1 MVTETVLNWR
11 DNNAFQLIL
20 GGILGLAGFY
30 YLIGSVHDFRER
42 RQLSQLRAKKHRERK
57 EQFQKLETRFPFNSN
72 RAAIV
77 NLSFDD
83 LVERLQR
90 RNLTSTEVLEAFI
103 SKALSV
109 TNEFNCITEFIPNA
123 IKCADE
129 LDKLPKVKG
138 PLHGVP
144 ICVKDDHH
152 IEGMD
157 STVGYAKNLYKP
169 KNETSVIVQVLQNA
183 GAVPFCKTN
192 LPQTVFTISSDN
204 PIFGT
209 TLNHLNTKLSPG
221 GSSSGTG
228 CLVGAGG
235 AHFGTGSDIAG
246 SLRIPSHFSGIS
258 TLRPTIG
265 RMSGRGITQC
275 LEECAGYIGVSGIMA
290 SKAKTLANIY
300 EILLTDAIQNKM
312 DPLTLPIPWNS
323 KLFHSTEPLRIGYF
337 TSLPYFPTMGDTPE
351 TILKAKDALE
361 SIGHTVVPFE
371 LPNSFDII
379 EVYTALADADGGN
392 QNYKKLRN
400 DAVSFVAQKYMEG
413 RSILGFLSQKLSSIF
428 VRRSVRNFKGN
439 VAAQR
444 SEVLWEYLNR
454 QRAIKHDVLDR
465 MKKLNLDL
473 ILAPAFPYPASTIE
487 DTETLINGCVYTCTW
502 NLVDFPAGITPFG
515 TETCTK
521 IDSYDDQGDFY
532 LKLAKKGI
540 KLANGMPIGVQVVG
554 KPHHEEQVLRIL
566 AELEVY
572 KSNLSR

>member
-1 MVTETVLNWR
+1 M
-11 DNNAFQLIL
+11 
-20 GGILGLAGFY
+20 
-30 YLIGSVHDFRER
+30 
-42 RQLSQLRAKKHRERK
+42 RAKKQKERK
-57 EQFQKLETRFPFNSN
+57 EQFQKLEKRFPFNSN
-72 RAAIV
+72 SAAIV

-90 RNLTSTEVLEAFI
+90 RDLTATEVLEAFI

-109 TNEFNCITEFIPNA
+109 TNEFNCITEFIPTA
-123 IKCADE
+123 IKRAEE
-129 LDKLPKVKG
+129 LDKHPSVKG

-152 IEGMD
+152 IKGMD

-169 KNETSVIVQVLQNA
+169 KKETSVIVQVLQNA

-209 TLNHLNTKLSPG
+209 TLNHLNKKLSPG

-290 SKAKTLANIY
+290 SKAKTLAKIY

-323 KLFHSTEPLRIGYF
+323 ELFHSTEPLRI
-337 TSLPYFPTMGDTPE
+337 
-351 TILKAKDALE
+351 
-361 SIGHTVVPFE
+361 
-371 LPNSFDII
+371 
-379 EVYTALADADGGN
+379 
-392 QNYKKLRN
+392 
-400 DAVSFVAQKYMEG
+400 
-413 RSILGFLSQKLSSIF
+413 
-428 VRRSVRNFKGN
+428 
-439 VAAQR
+439 
-444 SEVLWEYLNR
+444 EVLWEYLNR
-454 QRAIKHDVLDR
+454 QRAIKHDMLDR

-515 TETCTK
+515 KETCTK

-554 KPHHEEQVLRIL
+554 KPHHE
-566 AELEVY
+566 
-572 KSNLSR
+572 